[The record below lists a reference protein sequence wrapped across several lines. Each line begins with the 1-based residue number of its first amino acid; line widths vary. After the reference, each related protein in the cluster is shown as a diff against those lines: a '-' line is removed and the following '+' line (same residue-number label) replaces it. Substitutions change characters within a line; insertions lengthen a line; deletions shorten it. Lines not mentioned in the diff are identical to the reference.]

1 MYANA
6 HMPPGIHGCRR
17 IFMYANAYNLYELN
31 ISCMH
36 PGPPTPCICI
46 SQPLCLSLSLPL
58 SLSLSLSL
66 YASFP
71 SIENYTVF
79 ITAEAT
85 NVASERMC
93 KDTCQTKYA
102 STEVHKATTAAAHS
116 ILTFRCTSPPTRAQ
130 SHLSHSNIA

>member
-1 MYANA
+1 MCA
-6 HMPPGIHGCRR
+6 
-17 IFMYANAYNLYELN
+17 
-31 ISCMH
+31 
-36 PGPPTPCICI
+36 
-46 SQPLCLSLSLPL
+46 L
-58 SLSLSLSL
+58 SLSLSLSVSLSPPLSPPLSL

-102 STEVHKATTAAAHS
+102 SAEMPKATTAAAHS
-116 ILTFRCTSPPTRAQ
+116 ILTSRCTSPPTRAQ
-130 SHLSHSNIA
+130 SPLSHSNIA